1 MEMDA
6 EVNEIENVAEH
17 IDKAA
22 YNVGKDAVRSV
33 VHRVVSMKEFFGGN
47 TADDSEKA
55 LKLADLMTGDKVTL
69 DMSGVTN
76 ISPEVMLDICE
87 LCKDKGVEFRNFSY
101 NSETGVN
108 ESALHD
114 VAKSN
119 VHTSITTDFSTKII
133 DLNAFMGGEDSVDSR
148 ESIQNLNKIIIGI
161 KENEPEVDE
170 IIVDFSHIK
179 HISYEAAEELQ
190 IITDKEKTIKFSGFT
205 HDKIDMER
213 SESITSKIEPDGKH
227 GLSPEEDAIFLKEV
241 ENAEKLSYAQS
252 RMLAIVHPELIDK
265 YSEKFD
271 WENASK
277 CVAKYCPKAV
287 LTNEEKF
294 NFWDASDM
302 LVKTDAEVAEKVKD
316 KLNPGK
322 NRQIKMNDEVHPD
335 QIRLMAEKG
344 ERLGLSAVC
353 VERLKNAYQSHES
366 LSGQKFLEL
375 LSKDLYRPE
384 NFNLQRVPVDNDIV
398 KAMAI
403 MNEAGLQIDERTIRK
418 IRINENQYM
427 KIPSHDLGFS
437 DIKSQLPSLL
447 RGERSALMHG
457 VDDNGVMKD
466 YKLQIGYDA
475 KTGNLQI
482 KKLDKNQ
489 KLEKPEGMRQEDWEK
504 LSNGVAGV
512 VQSRDP
518 IEGFSNGF
526 KAGQALADL
535 LFNYSIDRELNRVI
549 ATVDIPYNSIKEN
562 QNINVLQSLNEGVEQ
577 QIREERKNNEKIDKE
592 KTQGESVE
600 TAETESLTSV
610 SVTDSSDVDSRLAE
624 AEKEVAWLA
633 NETVTENSAEA
644 EARLHMDLGR
654 LEELH
659 DKEFRALGH
668 GEEKLSNL
676 QAEKNSQRQKISS
689 KNTVRKQNK
698 VKLS

>member
-1 MEMDA
+1 MEMEA

-22 YNVGKDAVRSV
+22 YNVGKDAVRNV
-33 VHRVVSMKEFFGGN
+33 VHRVVSMKEFFGGS
-47 TADDSEKA
+47 TADDTEKVQR
-55 LKLADLMTGDKVTL
+55 LNDLMKANKVTL
-69 DMSGVTN
+69 DMSGITN
-76 ISPEVMLDICE
+76 VSGEVLDNIYE
-87 LCKDKGVEFRNFSY
+87 LCKEKNVEFRNFSY
-101 NSETGVN
+101 NSETGAN
-108 ESALHD
+108 ESAVQDIVASD
-114 VAKSN
+114 VQ
-119 VHTSITTDFSTKII
+119 TSITTDFSTKII
-133 DLNAFMGGEDSVDSR
+133 DLNAFMGGEDSIDSR

-161 KENEPEVDE
+161 KENEPEIDE
-170 IIVDFSHIK
+170 IVVDFSHIK
-179 HISYEAAEELQ
+179 HVSYEAAEELQ
-190 IITDKEKTIKFSGFT
+190 IITDNEKIIKFSGFT

-213 SESITSKIEPDGKH
+213 SESITSKIEPDGKR

-241 ENAEKLSYAQS
+241 ENAEKLTYAQS

-302 LVKTDAEVAEKVKD
+302 LLKSDSEVAEKVKD

-335 QIRLMAEKG
+335 QIRMMAEKG

-353 VERLKNAYQSHES
+353 VERLKSAYQSHES

-375 LSKDLYRPE
+375 LSKDLFRPE
-384 NFNLQRVPVDNDIV
+384 NFNLKRVPIDNDIV
-398 KAMAI
+398 KALAV

-437 DIKSQLPSLL
+437 DIKSQLPALL

-489 KLEKPEGMRQEDWEK
+489 ILEKPEGMRQEDWEK
-504 LSNGVAGV
+504 LSNGVVGV

-562 QNINVLQSLNEGVEQ
+562 QNINALQSLNEDVER
-577 QIREERKNNEKIDKE
+577 QIREEKKNAEKLDNDKR
-592 KTQGESVE
+592 QGESVE
-600 TAETESLTSV
+600 SSVTENV
-610 SVTDSSDVDSRLAE
+610 SVISTDDTSDVDRRVAE

-633 NETVTENSAEA
+633 NETITENSAEA

-659 DKEFRALGH
+659 DKEFRALGQ
-668 GEEKLSNL
+668 GEQKLSNL
-676 QAEKNSQRQKISS
+676 QAEKNSKRQKVTVQQ
-689 KNTVRKQNK
+689 NVRKQNK

>member
-33 VHRVVSMKEFFGGN
+33 VHRVVSMKEFFGGS
-47 TADDSEKA
+47 TAYDSEKVQ
-55 LKLADLMTGDKVTL
+55 KLNDLMKANKVTL

-76 ISPEVMLDICE
+76 VSAEVLDNIYE
-87 LCKDKGVEFRNFSY
+87 LCKERNVEFRNFSY
-101 NSETGVN
+101 NSETGAN
-108 ESALHD
+108 ESAVHD
-114 VAKSN
+114 IAESD
-119 VHTSITTDFSTKII
+119 VHTSVTTDFSTKIV
-133 DLNAFMGGEDSVDSR
+133 DLNAFMGGEDSIDSR

-161 KENEPEVDE
+161 KENETEVDE

-205 HDKIDMER
+205 HDKIDIER
-213 SESITSKIEPDGKH
+213 SESITSKIEPDGKR
-227 GLSPEEDAIFLKEV
+227 GLSPEEDAIFLKEI
-241 ENAEKLSYAQS
+241 ESAEKLSYAQS
-252 RMLAIVHPELIDK
+252 RMLAIVHPKLIDK

-335 QIRLMAEKG
+335 QIRIMAEKG
-344 ERLGLSAVC
+344 EKLGLSAVC

-398 KAMAI
+398 KALAV
-403 MNEAGLQIDERTIRK
+403 MNEAGLQVDERTIRK

-437 DIKSQLPSLL
+437 DIKSQLPALL

-475 KTGNLQI
+475 NTGNLQV
-482 KKLDKNQ
+482 KKLDRQ
-489 KLEKPEGMRQEDWEK
+489 QSLTKPEGISPEDWER
-504 LSNGVAGV
+504 LSNGLVSA
-512 VQSRDP
+512 VQSQNPVD
-518 IEGFSNGF
+518 GLVNGF
-526 KAGQALADL
+526 KAGEALANL
-535 LFNYSIDRELNRVI
+535 MFSYTIDHELNRVI

-562 QNINVLQSLNEGVEQ
+562 QNINALHSLNESVEQ
-577 QIREERKNNEKIDKE
+577 QIREEKKNAEKLNKE
-592 KTQGESVE
+592 KSVGES
-600 TAETESLTSV
+600 AET
-610 SVTDSSDVDSRLAE
+610 SVTENITTVSTADTADVDRRVAE

-633 NETVTENSAEA
+633 NETITENSAEA

-659 DKEFRALGH
+659 DKEFRALGQ
-668 GEEKLSNL
+668 GEQKLNSL
-676 QAEKNSQRQKISS
+676 QAEKNSQRNKISTQ
-689 KNTVRKQNK
+689 KTVRKQNK
-698 VKLS
+698 VKVS